1 MRELHW
7 HGADGTALYG
17 RIFEP
22 ETASGRLPLLCL
34 PGLTRNGRDFDRLA
48 EALSGAARSPRA
60 VVTMDYRGRGRSAYA
75 DPVSYTP
82 QVEADDV
89 RRGLQAAGIDR
100 CAVLGTSRGG
110 LIAALLAMLPAAATG
125 LGIGPV
131 ILNDIGPVIDVAGL
145 LRIRAGIDLLTGAA
159 APQTWPEAEALM
171 LQLQGSAFPNIRGDE
186 LAAVTR
192 QLFRDEG
199 GRPVADFDPAL
210 LATLA
215 SLSPETPLPPLWPM
229 FLALGQMRRRPDLA
243 PEPRPLLVLRGAL
256 SDVLSETTLAEMQRL
271 LPHLEAHVVA
281 DQGHAPLLRDDAT
294 IARITEF
301 LDGAN

>member
-7 HGADGTALYG
+7 QGADCTALYG

-22 ETASGRLPLLCL
+22 EGAADRLPLLCL
-34 PGLTRNGRDFDRLA
+34 PGLTRNGRDFDQLA
-48 EALSGAARSPRA
+48 DALAGHPETPRA
-60 VVTMDYRGRGRSAYA
+60 VITMDYRGRGRSGHA
-75 DPVSYTP
+75 DAASYTP

-89 RRGLQAAGIDR
+89 RRGLLAAGIDR

-110 LIAALLAMLPAAATG
+110 LIAALLAMLPPATSG

-131 ILNDIGPVIDVAGL
+131 ILNDIGPVIEVAGL
-145 LRIRAGIDLLTGAA
+145 LRIRAGIDLLTGAG
-159 APQTWPEAEALM
+159 APQTWPAAEALM
-171 LQLQGSAFPNIRGDE
+171 LKLQGGAFPNVRGDE

-199 GRPVADFDPAL
+199 GHPVADFDPAL

-229 FLALGQMRRRPDLA
+229 FLALGQMRRTAGSA

-256 SDVLSETTLAEMQRL
+256 SDVLSEATLAEMQRL
-271 LPHLEAHVVA
+271 LPHLETQVVA

-294 IARITEF
+294 IARIADF
-301 LDGAN
+301 LNGVD